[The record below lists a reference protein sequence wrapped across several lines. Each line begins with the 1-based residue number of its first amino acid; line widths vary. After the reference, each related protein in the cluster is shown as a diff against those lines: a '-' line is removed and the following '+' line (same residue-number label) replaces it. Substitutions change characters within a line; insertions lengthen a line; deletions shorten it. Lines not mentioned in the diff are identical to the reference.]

1 MFGHNF
7 KYTFKVLMRNRMLLF
22 WTFVFPLVLGT
33 MFKLAFSNIENSE
46 KLNVIPIAI
55 VDNEDFQGNEAFRR
69 TFETLSDESSDEQM
83 FDTVYVSKDEAD
95 TLLSDGDVD
104 GVLYM
109 NGAEPEIWIHE
120 NGINQ
125 TVLQYVVDEIVH
137 TSAIMEKRVQNE
149 IEQGTMPDI
158 EALYKDVMEQ
168 VAGRESNLVD
178 ASRKNLSYTMIEYYT
193 LIAMACLYGGI
204 LGMTALSRNLP
215 NMGNLGKRTAIVP
228 ISKAKT
234 MFSSLL
240 AAYCTQLIGLAILF
254 VYTIFVMKVDYGE
267 NLPYVILLALA
278 GSLAGLTLAIMVTT
292 VVKTGENGKL
302 GILIGITM
310 ACCFLGRLLTAGG
323 MMGITMKYIIEKHVP
338 FLDKIN
344 PAAMITDGYYAL
356 YYYGVDKRFWM
367 DVASLGIFSAFM
379 LLVSAQGLRRQKYD
393 SI

>member
-278 GSLAGLTLAIMVTT
+278 GLTLAIMVTT

-310 ACCFLGRLLTAGG
+310 ACCFLSG

-367 DVASLGIFSAFM
+367 DVASLGIFSAFV

>member
-83 FDTVYVSKDEAD
+83 FDTVHVSKDEAD

-137 TSAIMEKRVQNE
+137 TTAIMEKRVQNE
-149 IEQGTMPDI
+149 MEQGAMPDI
-158 EALYKDVMEQ
+158 EGLYKDVMEQ

-178 ASRKNLSYTMIEYYT
+178 ASRANMSYTMIEYYT

-310 ACCFLGRLLTAGG
+310 ACCFLSG

>member
-137 TSAIMEKRVQNE
+137 TTAIMEKRVQNE
-149 IEQGTMPDI
+149 MEQGAMPDI
-158 EALYKDVMEQ
+158 EGLYKDVMEQ

-178 ASRKNLSYTMIEYYT
+178 ASRANMSYTMIEYYT

-254 VYTIFVMKVDYGE
+254 VYTIFGMKGDYGE

-310 ACCFLGRLLTAGG
+310 ACCFLSG

-338 FLDKIN
+338 FS
-344 PAAMITDGYYAL
+344 DGYYAL

>member
-7 KYTFKVLMRNRMLLF
+7 KYTFKVLMRSRMLLF

-55 VDNEDFQGNEAFRR
+55 VDNEDFQGNEAFRQ
-69 TFETLSDESSDEQM
+69 TFETLSDESGDEQM
-83 FDTVYVSKDEAD
+83 FDAVYVSKGEAD
-95 TLLSDGDVD
+95 TLLSDGKVD
-104 GVLYM
+104 GVLCM
-109 NGAEPEIWIHE
+109 QGETPEIFVHE

-125 TVLQYVVDEIVH
+125 TILQYVVDEILH
-137 TSAIMEKRVQNE
+137 TSAIVETRVTNALA
-149 IEQGTMPDI
+149 QGTMPDV
-158 EALYKDVMEQ
+158 EALYKNVLEQ
-168 VAGRESNLVD
+168 MTGGKPQLVD
-178 ASRKNLSYTMIEYYT
+178 ASRANLSYTMIEYYT
-193 LIAMACLYGGI
+193 LIAMTCLYGGI

-310 ACCFLGRLLTAGG
+310 ACCFLSG

-367 DVASLGIFSAFM
+367 DVASLGIFSIVM

>member
-267 NLPYVILLALA
+267 NVILLALS
-278 GSLAGLTLAIMVTT
+278 GSQAGLTLAIMVTT

-310 ACCFLGRLLTAGG
+310 ACCFLSG

-344 PAAMITDGYYAL
+344 PASMITDGYYAL
-356 YYYGVDKRFWM
+356 YYYGVGKRFWM

>member
-7 KYTFKVLMRNRMLLF
+7 KYTFKVLMWNRMLLF

-55 VDNEDFQGNEAFRR
+55 VDNEDFQGNEAFCR

-137 TSAIMEKRVQNE
+137 TSAIMEKRVRNE
-149 IEQGTMPDI
+149 MEQGAMPDI
-158 EALYKDVMEQ
+158 EALYKNVMEQ

-310 ACCFLGRLLTAGG
+310 ACCFLSG
-323 MMGITMKYIIEKHVP
+323 MMGITMKYIIEKHV
-338 FLDKIN
+338 
-344 PAAMITDGYYAL
+344 A
-356 YYYGVDKRFWM
+356 V
-367 DVASLGIFSAFM
+367 
-379 LLVSAQGLRRQKYD
+379 LR
-393 SI
+393 

>member
-7 KYTFKVLMRNRMLLF
+7 KYTFKVLMRSRMLLF

-55 VDNEDFQGNEAFRR
+55 VDNEDFQGNEAFRQ

-104 GVLYM
+104 M
-109 NGAEPEIWIHE
+109 NGEQPEIWIHE

-149 IEQGTMPDI
+149 IEQGAMPDI
-158 EALYKDVMEQ
+158 EALYKNVMEQ

-310 ACCFLGRLLTAGG
+310 ACCFLSG

>member
-33 MFKLAFSNIENSE
+33 MFKLAFSNIENNE
-46 KLNVIPIAI
+46 KLAVIPIAI
-55 VDNEDFQGNEAFRR
+55 VDNADFQANEAFRQ
-69 TFETLSDESSDEQM
+69 TFATLSDETGDEQM
-83 FDTVYVSKDEAD
+83 FDAVYVSKEEAD
-95 TLLSDGDVD
+95 TLLFDGKVD

-109 NGAEPEIWIHE
+109 QGETPEIFVHE

-125 TVLQYVVDEIVH
+125 TILQYVVDEILH
-137 TSAIMEKRVQNE
+137 TSAIVETRVTNALA
-149 IEQGTMPDI
+149 QGTMPDV
-158 EALYKDVMEQ
+158 EALYKNVLEQ
-168 VAGRESNLVD
+168 MTGGKPQLVD
-178 ASRKNLSYTMIEYYT
+178 ASRANLSYTMIEYYT
-193 LIAMACLYGGI
+193 LIAMTCLYGGV
-204 LGMTALSRNLP
+204 LGMTALNRNLP
-215 NMGNLGKRTAIVP
+215 NMGNLGKRTAVIPV
-228 ISKAKT
+228 SKGKT
-234 MFSSLL
+234 VLSSLL
-240 AAYCTQLIGLAILF
+240 AAYCTQLIGLTILF
-254 VYTIFVMKVDYGE
+254 IYTIFVMKVDYGK
-267 NLPYVILLALA
+267 NLPYVILLALV
-278 GSLAGLTLAIMVTT
+278 GSLAGLALAIMVTT
-292 VVKTGENGKL
+292 LIKTGESGKI

-310 ACCFLGRLLTAGG
+310 ACCFLSG

-338 FLDKIN
+338 FLDRIN

>member
-95 TLLSDGDVD
+95 TL
-104 GVLYM
+104 LYM

-310 ACCFLGRLLTAGG
+310 ACCFLSG

>member
-33 MFKLAFSNIENSE
+33 MFKLAFSNIENNE
-46 KLNVIPIAI
+46 KLAVIPIAI
-55 VDNEDFQGNEAFRR
+55 VDNADFQSNEAFRQ
-69 TFETLSDESSDEQM
+69 TFATLSDETGDEQM
-83 FDTVYVSKDEAD
+83 FDAVYVSKEEAD
-95 TLLSDGDVD
+95 TLLSDGKVD
-104 GVLYM
+104 GVLCM
-109 NGAEPEIWIHE
+109 QGETPEIFVHE

-125 TVLQYVVDEIVH
+125 TILQYVVDEILH
-137 TSAIMEKRVQNE
+137 TSAIVETRVTNALA
-149 IEQGTMPDI
+149 QGTMPDV
-158 EALYKDVMEQ
+158 EALYKNVLEQ
-168 VAGRESNLVD
+168 MTGGKPQLVD
-178 ASRKNLSYTMIEYYT
+178 ASRANLSYTMIDYYT
-193 LIAMACLYGGI
+193 LIAMTCLYGGI

-310 ACCFLGRLLTAGG
+310 ACCFLSG

-338 FLDKIN
+338 FLDRIN

-356 YYYGVDKRFWM
+356 YYYGVDKRFWL
-367 DVASLGIFSAFM
+367 DVASLGIFSVLM

>member
-7 KYTFKVLMRNRMLLF
+7 KYTFKVLMRSRMLLF

-55 VDNEDFQGNEAFRR
+55 IDNEDFQGNEAFRR

-109 NGAEPEIWIHE
+109 NGEQPEIWIHE

-137 TSAIMEKRVQNE
+137 TTAIMEKRVQNE
-149 IEQGTMPDI
+149 LEQGAMPDI

-178 ASRKNLSYTMIEYYT
+178 ASRANMSYTMIEYYT

-240 AAYCTQLIGLAILF
+240 AAYCTQLIGLAYLSVLF
-254 VYTIFVMKVDYGE
+254 KNEVGTSYVKYLTNMRITQAKKLLKDGHKVNEVSEMVGYSNYRYFSDIFKKHV
-267 NLPYVILLALA
+267 
-278 GSLAGLTLAIMVTT
+278 GLTPN
-292 VVKTGENGKL
+292 E
-302 GILIGITM
+302 
-310 ACCFLGRLLTAGG
+310 
-323 MMGITMKYIIEKHVP
+323 YKH
-338 FLDKIN
+338 N
-344 PAAMITDGYYAL
+344 Y
-356 YYYGVDKRFWM
+356 
-367 DVASLGIFSAFM
+367 
-379 LLVSAQGLRRQKYD
+379 
-393 SI
+393 

>member
-137 TSAIMEKRVQNE
+137 TTAIMEKRVQNVL
-149 IEQGTMPDI
+149 EQGAMPDI

-168 VAGRESNLVD
+168 VAGRKLNLVD
-178 ASRKNLSYTMIEYYT
+178 ASRANMSYTMIEYYT

-228 ISKAKT
+228 IARRRRC
-234 MFSSLL
+234 FHP
-240 AAYCTQLIGLAILF
+240 C
-254 VYTIFVMKVDYGE
+254 
-267 NLPYVILLALA
+267 LPHIAR
-278 GSLAGLTLAIMVTT
+278 S
-292 VVKTGENGKL
+292 
-302 GILIGITM
+302 
-310 ACCFLGRLLTAGG
+310 
-323 MMGITMKYIIEKHVP
+323 
-338 FLDKIN
+338 
-344 PAAMITDGYYAL
+344 
-356 YYYGVDKRFWM
+356 
-367 DVASLGIFSAFM
+367 
-379 LLVSAQGLRRQKYD
+379 
-393 SI
+393 

>member
-109 NGAEPEIWIHE
+109 NGAEPEIHE

-137 TSAIMEKRVQNE
+137 TTAIMEKRVQNE
-149 IEQGTMPDI
+149 MEQGAMPDI
-158 EALYKDVMEQ
+158 EGLYKDVMEQ

-178 ASRKNLSYTMIEYYT
+178 ASRANMSYTMIEYYT

-310 ACCFLGRLLTAGG
+310 ACCFLSG

-344 PAAMITDGYYAL
+344 PASMITDGYYAL

>member
-302 GILIGITM
+302 LIGITM
-310 ACCFLGRLLTAGG
+310 ACCFLSG

>member
-7 KYTFKVLMRNRMLLF
+7 KYTFKVLMWNRMLLF

-55 VDNEDFQGNEAFRR
+55 VDNEDFQGNEAFCR

-83 FDTVYVSKDEAD
+83 FEAD

-137 TSAIMEKRVQNE
+137 TSAIMEKRVRNE
-149 IEQGTMPDI
+149 MEQGAMPDI
-158 EALYKDVMEQ
+158 EALYKNVMEQ

-310 ACCFLGRLLTAGG
+310 ACCFLSG

-367 DVASLGIFSAFM
+367 DVASLGIFSIVM

>member
-55 VDNEDFQGNEAFRR
+55 VDNEDFQGNEAFRQ

-109 NGAEPEIWIHE
+109 NGEQPEIWIHE

-149 IEQGTMPDI
+149 IEQGAMPDI
-158 EALYKDVMEQ
+158 EALYKNVMEQ

-178 ASRKNLSYTMIEYYT
+178 ASRKNLSYT
-193 LIAMACLYGGI
+193 MACLYGGI

-310 ACCFLGRLLTAGG
+310 ACCFLSG

>member
-215 NMGNLGKRTAIVP
+215 NMGTAIVP

-310 ACCFLGRLLTAGG
+310 ACCFLSG

-344 PAAMITDGYYAL
+344 PASMITDGYYAL

>member
-7 KYTFKVLMRNRMLLF
+7 KYTFKVLMRSRMLLF

-55 VDNEDFQGNEAFRR
+55 IDNEDFQGNEAFRQ

-137 TSAIMEKRVQNE
+137 TSAIMEKHVQNE
-149 IEQGTMPDI
+149 IKQGAMPDI
-158 EALYKDVMEQ
+158 EMLYKGVMEQ
-168 VAGRESNLVD
+168 VAGRKSNLVD
-178 ASRKNLSYTMIEYYT
+178 ASRANMSYTMIEYYT

-254 VYTIFVMKVDYGE
+254 VYTIFVMQVDYGE

-310 ACCFLGRLLTAGG
+310 ACCFLSG

-344 PAAMITDGYYAL
+344 PAAIDHGWILCIVLLWCGQAFLDGCSKSWNLLCLHAAC
-356 YYYGVDKRFWM
+356 VRT
-367 DVASLGIFSAFM
+367 GIKEAE
-379 LLVSAQGLRRQKYD
+379 V
-393 SI
+393 

>member
-33 MFKLAFSNIENSE
+33 MFKLAFSNIENNE
-46 KLNVIPIAI
+46 KLAVIPIAI
-55 VDNEDFQGNEAFRR
+55 VDNADFQSNEAFRQ
-69 TFETLSDESSDEQM
+69 TFATLSDETGDEQM
-83 FDTVYVSKDEAD
+83 FDAVYVSKEEAD
-95 TLLSDGDVD
+95 TLLSDGKVD
-104 GVLYM
+104 GVLCM
-109 NGAEPEIWIHE
+109 QGETPEIFVHE

-125 TVLQYVVDEIVH
+125 TILQYVVDEILH
-137 TSAIMEKRVQNE
+137 TSAIVETRVTNALA
-149 IEQGTMPDI
+149 QGTMPDV
-158 EALYKDVMEQ
+158 EALYKNVLEQ
-168 VAGRESNLVD
+168 MTGGKPQLVD
-178 ASRKNLSYTMIEYYT
+178 ASRANLSYTMIEYYT
-193 LIAMACLYGGI
+193 LIAMTCLYGGI

-310 ACCFLGRLLTAGG
+310 ACCFLSG

-338 FLDKIN
+338 FLDRIN

-356 YYYGVDKRFWM
+356 YYYGVDKRFWL
-367 DVASLGIFSAFM
+367 DVASLGIFSVLM

>member
-83 FDTVYVSKDEAD
+83 FDTLYVSKDEAD

-137 TSAIMEKRVQNE
+137 TSAIMEKRVRNE
-149 IEQGTMPDI
+149 MEQGAMPDI
-158 EALYKDVMEQ
+158 EALYKNVMEQ

-254 VYTIFVMKVDYGE
+254 VYTTVSYTH
-267 NLPYVILLALA
+267 
-278 GSLAGLTLAIMVTT
+278 LTLPT
-292 VVKTGENGKL
+292 N
-302 GILIGITM
+302 
-310 ACCFLGRLLTAGG
+310 
-323 MMGITMKYIIEKHVP
+323 
-338 FLDKIN
+338 
-344 PAAMITDGYYAL
+344 
-356 YYYGVDKRFWM
+356 
-367 DVASLGIFSAFM
+367 SL
-379 LLVSAQGLRRQKYD
+379 V
-393 SI
+393 

>member
-228 ISKAKT
+228 IRKAKT

-310 ACCFLGRLLTAGG
+310 ACCFLSG
-323 MMGITMKYIIEKHVP
+323 MMGITMKYIIEKHVS

-356 YYYGVDKRFWM
+356 YYYYGVDKRFWM

>member
-149 IEQGTMPDI
+149 LEQGAMPDI
-158 EALYKDVMEQ
+158 EGLYKNVMEQ
-168 VAGRESNLVD
+168 VAGRKSNLVD
-178 ASRKNLSYTMIEYYT
+178 ASRANMSYTMIEYYT

-254 VYTIFVMKVDYGE
+254 VYNLRDEGRLRGESAIRNPAGTCGESGGADACNHGDYGCQDRRE
-267 NLPYVILLALA
+267 WKAW
-278 GSLAGLTLAIMVTT
+278 
-292 VVKTGENGKL
+292 
-302 GILIGITM
+302 
-310 ACCFLGRLLTAGG
+310 
-323 MMGITMKYIIEKHVP
+323 
-338 FLDKIN
+338 N
-344 PAAMITDGYYAL
+344 PDRHHDGVLFPVWHDGNYHEIYHRETCA
-356 YYYGVDKRFWM
+356 V
-367 DVASLGIFSAFM
+367 
-379 LLVSAQGLRRQKYD
+379 LR
-393 SI
+393 

>member
-137 TSAIMEKRVQNE
+137 TSAIMGKRVQNE
-149 IEQGTMPDI
+149 IEQGAMPDI
-158 EALYKDVMEQ
+158 EALYKNVMEQ

-178 ASRKNLSYTMIEYYT
+178 ASRANMSYTMIEYYT
-193 LIAMACLYGGI
+193 LIAMTCLYGGI

-310 ACCFLGRLLTAGG
+310 ACCFLSG

>member
-1 MFGHNF
+1 M
-7 KYTFKVLMRNRMLLF
+7 
-22 WTFVFPLVLGT
+22 
-33 MFKLAFSNIENSE
+33 
-46 KLNVIPIAI
+46 
-55 VDNEDFQGNEAFRR
+55 
-69 TFETLSDESSDEQM
+69 
-83 FDTVYVSKDEAD
+83 
-95 TLLSDGDVD
+95 
-104 GVLYM
+104 
-109 NGAEPEIWIHE
+109 
-120 NGINQ
+120 
-125 TVLQYVVDEIVH
+125 VDEIVH

-310 ACCFLGRLLTAGG
+310 ACCFLSG
-323 MMGITMKYIIEKHVP
+323 MMGITMKYVIDKNIPIIN
-338 FLDKIN
+338 KIN
-344 PAAMITDGYYAL
+344 PAAMITDGFYSL
-356 YYYGVDKRFWM
+356 YYYDTMNRYFFNVISLVVFSGII
-367 DVASLGIFSAFM
+367 LGISSI
-379 LLVSAQGLRRQKYD
+379 VLRL
-393 SI
+393 I

>member
-310 ACCFLGRLLTAGG
+310 ACCFLSG

-344 PAAMITDGYYAL
+344 PAAMITDGLCTVLLWCGQAFL
-356 YYYGVDKRFWM
+356 DGCSESWNLLCLHAACVRT
-367 DVASLGIFSAFM
+367 GIKEAE
-379 LLVSAQGLRRQKYD
+379 V
-393 SI
+393 

>member
-69 TFETLSDESSDEQM
+69 TFETLSDESSDGQM

-193 LIAMACLYGGI
+193 LIGDGVSVWRYPWNDGAESESSEHGE
-204 LGMTALSRNLP
+204 SRKAYSHRSNQQ
-215 NMGNLGKRTAIVP
+215 GKDNV
-228 ISKAKT
+228 
-234 MFSSLL
+234 FL
-240 AAYCTQLIGLAILF
+240 AACCILHAVDRACDSVCVYNLRDESRLRGESAICDPAG
-254 VYTIFVMKVDYGE
+254 TCGESGGADACDYGDDGCQDRRE
-267 NLPYVILLALA
+267 W
-278 GSLAGLTLAIMVTT
+278 
-292 VVKTGENGKL
+292 KTW
-302 GILIGITM
+302 
-310 ACCFLGRLLTAGG
+310 
-323 MMGITMKYIIEKHVP
+323 
-338 FLDKIN
+338 N
-344 PAAMITDGYYAL
+344 PDRHHDGVLFPVWHDGNYHEIYHRETCA
-356 YYYGVDKRFWM
+356 V
-367 DVASLGIFSAFM
+367 
-379 LLVSAQGLRRQKYD
+379 LR
-393 SI
+393 

>member
-7 KYTFKVLMRNRMLLF
+7 KYTFKVLMRSRMLLF

-55 VDNEDFQGNEAFRR
+55 VDNEDFQGNEAFRQ

-109 NGAEPEIWIHE
+109 NGEQPEIWIHE

-149 IEQGTMPDI
+149 IEQGAMPDI
-158 EALYKDVMEQ
+158 EALYKNVMEQ

-234 MFSSLL
+234 SFHPCLL
-240 AAYCTQLIGLAILF
+240 HIDTQLYRACNSVC
-254 VYTIFVMKVDYGE
+254 VYDLRDEGRLRE

-310 ACCFLGRLLTAGG
+310 ACCFLSG